1 MDTRSKIAGPG
12 TVAAVKPGLRVVSG
26 YFDPLLRAHVDE
38 LEQLS
43 AGGGLAVVIVEPE
56 EPLLPARARAELVAA
71 LGCVEAVYLDGA
83 GAPEADAR
91 LEEGHDRVRADFI
104 RHVRERQS

>member
-12 TVAAVKPGLRVVSG
+12 TAAAVKPGLRVVSG
-26 YFDPLLRAHVDE
+26 FFDPLLRAHVEE
-38 LEQLS
+38 LERLS
-43 AGGGLAVVIVEPE
+43 GGGGLAVVIVEPE

-71 LGCVEAVYLDGA
+71 LRCVEAVYLDGV

-91 LEEGHDRVRADFI
+91 LDAGHARIRAEFI